1 MPNSKQQDDPFDTLL
16 NLEDTFYN
24 DGYELGVTDGKR
36 AGLIEGRLF
45 GLEKGFEKYA
55 TMGHLYGRA
64 VVWSRRLSS
73 SQIKKRV
80 EIDHKTTLSRS
91 NNSESKD
98 RKSESDA
105 LHQEPIEN
113 KLEQTILPTLPEN
126 IRLEK
131 HIRTLYA
138 LAEASSLSTENTEE
152 AVADF
157 EDRLKRAEGK
167 IKIIE
172 KLTGEA
178 NLAEIAHNGST
189 PLSKSQKIS
198 GDGSIE
204 DTSSLYTR
212 H

>member
-24 DGYELGVTDGKR
+24 DGYELGVADGKR

-64 VVWSRRLSS
+64 VVWSGRLSPP
-73 SQIKKRV
+73 QIKKRV
-80 EIDHKTTLSRS
+80 EVDHKATLSRP
-91 NNSESKD
+91 NNLESKD

-105 LHQEPIEN
+105 LHQKPIEN
-113 KLEQTILPTLPEN
+113 KMESTILPILPEN

-138 LAEASSLSTENTEE
+138 LAETSSLSTENTEE

-157 EDRLKRAEGK
+157 EDRLRRAEGK

-178 NLAEIAHNGST
+178 NLAEVALNRST

-198 GDGSIE
+198 EDGSIE